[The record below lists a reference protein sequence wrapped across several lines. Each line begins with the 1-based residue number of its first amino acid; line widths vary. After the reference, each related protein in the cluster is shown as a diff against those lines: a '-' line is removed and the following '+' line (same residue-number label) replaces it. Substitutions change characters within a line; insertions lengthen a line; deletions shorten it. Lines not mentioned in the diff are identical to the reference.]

1 MSIEAAFMGTLAKDA
16 EPKTSKA
23 GKPYLAFRVRVQD
36 GDAAQWISVRL
47 FGDCASDLM
56 SKAMRAGAPI
66 YVEGRLSLDEW
77 EAPDGTK
84 KTRLSV
90 MSWFARL
97 ASIGDRKPRRE
108 RTAPNNHPAQRE
120 NDFHN
125 DAIGF

>member
-1 MSIEAAFMGTLAKDA
+1 MLAKDA

-23 GKPYLAFRVRVQD
+23 GKPYLAFRVRGQD
-36 GDAAQWISVRL
+36 GDGALWVGVRL

-56 SKAMRAGAPI
+56 SKALLAGTPV

-77 EAPDGTK
+77 EAPDGSK
-84 KTRLSV
+84 KTGLSV
-90 MSWFARL
+90 MSWFARP
-97 ASIGDRKPRRE
+97 AAIGDRKPPRRE
-108 RTAPNNHPAQRE
+108 SKPNNNATRP